1 MQGGLRR
8 FPSSPASCGVHV
20 EALGRRIC
28 VREAGLSPSF
38 SLPIPQYFT
47 QPCVG
52 MPLSYWAHPLLPLG
66 FFPSAPAEEVK
77 GLESNRGAIWSAC
90 GFCADRNPLNKATS
104 LGWVTCPHPGRGQE
118 EDLLSPSPVSREVTS
133 ILHRRAADDE

>member
-66 FFPSAPAEEVK
+66 FFPSTPAEEVK
-77 GLESNRGAIWSAC
+77 GFEEQQGNHLECVWLLCRQKSFKQSSQSG
-90 GFCADRNPLNKATS
+90 
-104 LGWVTCPHPGRGQE
+104 LGDVPPPRTRAGGRP
-118 EDLLSPSPVSREVTS
+118 LLSKPCQQRSDLHSSPPSSR
-133 ILHRRAADDE
+133 